1 MKTALVIGSTGLI
14 GSQLVDILLESEHY
28 QKVVIFVKRESG
40 KSHPKLEQHI
50 INFDAPE
57 TYQHLVKGDDL
68 FCTIGT
74 TIKKAGSQSAFRKV
88 DYEYPIAFSKIAKTN
103 KIKQFLIVSSLG
115 ANKDSNNFYLK
126 TKGEMEA
133 ALAKANFETTVI
145 VRPSLLL
152 GQRSEF
158 RFGEKMGAFFMK
170 GFSFLFFGKVK
181 KYRPIESSTVAKALY
196 LLAQS
201 NKKGYTIYESDE
213 LQNIG
218 KQTTIN

>member
-145 VRPSLLL
+145 VRPSIL
-152 GQRSEF
+152 
-158 RFGEKMGAFFMK
+158 
-170 GFSFLFFGKVK
+170 
-181 KYRPIESSTVAKALY
+181 
-196 LLAQS
+196 
-201 NKKGYTIYESDE
+201 
-213 LQNIG
+213 
-218 KQTTIN
+218 

>member
-28 QKVVIFVKRESG
+28 QKVIIFVKRESG

-57 TYQHLVKGDDL
+57 TYQHLVKGDYL

-88 DYEYPIAFSKIAKTN
+88 DFEYPIAFSKIAKTN
-103 KIKQFLIVSSLG
+103 NIKQFLIVSSLG

-133 ALAKANFETTVI
+133 ELAKANFETTVI

-152 GQRSEF
+152 GERSEF
-158 RFGEKMGAFFMK
+158 RLGEKIGAFFSK
-170 GFSFLFFGKVK
+170 GFAFLLLGTLK
-181 KYRPIESSTVAKALY
+181 KYRPIESATVAKALY
-196 LLAQS
+196 RLAQS
-201 NKKGYTIYESDE
+201 NVKGYTIYESDE
-213 LQNIG
+213 LQNIA
-218 KQTTIN
+218 N

>member
-1 MKTALVIGSTGLI
+1 MQTKTALVIGSTGLI
-14 GSQLVDILLESEHY
+14 GSQLVDLLLASEHY
-28 QKVVIFVKRESG
+28 EKVLIFVKRDSG
-40 KSHPKLEQHI
+40 KSHLKLEQHI

-103 KIKQFLIVSSLG
+103 NIKQFLIVSSLG

-133 ALAKANFETTVI
+133 ELAKANFETTVI

-158 RFGEKMGAFFMK
+158 RLGEKIGTFFSK
-170 GFSFLFFGKVK
+170 GFSFLLFGKLK
-181 KYRPIESSTVAKALY
+181 KYRPIESSTVAKAMH

-201 NKKGYTIYESDE
+201 TKKGYMIYESDE

-218 KQTTIN
+218 N

>member
-50 INFDAPE
+50 INFDSPE

-103 KIKQFLIVSSLG
+103 NIKQFLIVSSLG

-126 TKGEMEA
+126 TKGEMETQ
-133 ALAKANFETTVI
+133 LAKANFETTVI

-152 GQRSEF
+152 GHRSEF
-158 RFGEKMGAFFMK
+158 RLGEKLGAFFSK
-170 GFSFLFFGKVK
+170 GFSFLLFGSLK
-181 KYRPIESSTVAKALY
+181 KYRPIESSTVAGALY

-201 NKKGYTIYESDE
+201 NVKGYTIYESDE
-213 LQNIG
+213 IQNIG
-218 KQTTIN
+218 S

>member
-14 GSQLVDILLESEHY
+14 GSQLVDVLLESEHY
-28 QKVVIFVKRESG
+28 QKVIIFVKRESG

-57 TYQHLVKGDDL
+57 TFQHLVKGDDV

-103 KIKQFLIVSSLG
+103 NIKQFLIVSSLG
-115 ANKDSNNFYLK
+115 AKKDSNNFYLK

-152 GQRSEF
+152 GHRSEF
-158 RFGEKMGAFFMK
+158 RLGEKIGAFFSK
-170 GFSFLFFGKVK
+170 GFSFLLLGSLK

-196 LLAQS
+196 RLAQS
-201 NKKGYTIYESDE
+201 KVKGYTIYESDE

-218 KQTTIN
+218 K

>member
-28 QKVVIFVKRESG
+28 KKVIIFVKRESG

-74 TIKKAGSQSAFRKV
+74 TIKKAGNQSAFRKV

-103 KIKQFLIVSSLG
+103 NIKQFLIVSSLG

-133 ALAKANFETTVI
+133 ALTKANFETAVI

-152 GQRSEF
+152 GHRSEF
-158 RFGEKMGAFFMK
+158 RLGEKIGAFFSK
-170 GFSFLFFGKVK
+170 GFSFLLFGSLK
-181 KYRPIESSTVAKALY
+181 KYHPIESSTVARAIY

-201 NKKGYTIYESDE
+201 NVKGYTIYESDE

-218 KQTTIN
+218 S

>member
-14 GSQLVDILLESEHY
+14 GSQLVDLLLESEHY

-40 KSHPKLEQHI
+40 KSHPKLEQHS

-88 DYEYPIAFSKIAKTN
+88 DYEYPIAFSNIAKTN
-103 KIKQFLIVSSLG
+103 NIKQFLIVSSLG

-133 ALAKANFETTVI
+133 ELAKANFETTVI

-158 RFGEKMGAFFMK
+158 RLGEKIGAFFMK
-170 GFSFLFFGKVK
+170 GFSFLLFGSLK
-181 KYRPIESSTVAKALY
+181 KYRPIESSTVARALY
-196 LLAQS
+196 FLAQS
-201 NKKGYTIYESDE
+201 NKKGYTIYESDT
-213 LQNIG
+213 LQDIG

>member
-14 GSQLVDILLESEHY
+14 GSQLVDVLLESVHY
-28 QKVVIFVKRESG
+28 QKVIIFVKRESG

-57 TYQHLVKGDDL
+57 TFQHLVKGDDV

-103 KIKQFLIVSSLG
+103 NIKQFLIVSSLG

-158 RFGEKMGAFFMK
+158 RLGEKIGAFFSK
-170 GFSFLFFGKVK
+170 GFSFLLLGSLK
-181 KYRPIESSTVAKALY
+181 KYLPIESSTVARALY

-201 NKKGYTIYESDE
+201 NVKGYIIYESDE

-218 KQTTIN
+218 K

>member
-14 GSQLVDILLESEHY
+14 GSQLADILLESEHY
-28 QKVVIFVKRESG
+28 QKVIIFVKRESG

-57 TYQHLVKGDDL
+57 TYQHLVKGDDV

-88 DYEYPIAFSKIAKTN
+88 DYEYPIAFSNIAKTN
-103 KIKQFLIVSSLG
+103 SIKQFLIVSSLG
-115 ANKDSNNFYLK
+115 AKKDSSNFYLK

-152 GQRSEF
+152 GHRSEF
-158 RFGEKMGAFFMK
+158 RLGEKIGAFFSK
-170 GFSFLFFGKVK
+170 GFSFLLLGSLK
-181 KYRPIESSTVAKALY
+181 KYRPIESSTVARALY

-201 NKKGYTIYESDE
+201 NVKGYTIYESDE

-218 KQTTIN
+218 K

>member
-28 QKVVIFVKRESG
+28 QKVIIFVKRESG

-57 TYQHLVKGDDL
+57 TYQHLVKGDNL

-103 KIKQFLIVSSLG
+103 NIKQFLIVSSLG

-133 ALAKANFETTVI
+133 ELAKANFETTVI

-158 RFGEKMGAFFMK
+158 RLGEKIGGFLSK
-170 GFSFLFFGKVK
+170 GFSFLLLGSLK
-181 KYRPIESSTVAKALY
+181 KYRPIESYTVAKALY
-196 LLAQS
+196 RLAQS
-201 NKKGYTIYESDE
+201 NVKGYTIYESDE
-213 LQNIG
+213 LQNIA
-218 KQTTIN
+218 K

>member
-1 MKTALVIGSTGLI
+1 MQTKTALVIGSTGLI
-14 GSQLVDILLESEHY
+14 GSQLVDLLLASEHY
-28 QKVVIFVKRESG
+28 EKVLIFVKRDSG
-40 KSHPKLEQHI
+40 KSHLKLEQHI
-50 INFDAPE
+50 INFNAPE

-103 KIKQFLIVSSLG
+103 NIKQFLIVSSLG

-133 ALAKANFETTVI
+133 ELAKANFETTVI

-158 RFGEKMGAFFMK
+158 KLGEKIGAFFSK
-170 GFSFLFFGKVK
+170 GFSFLLFGKLK
-181 KYRPIESSTVAKALY
+181 KYRPIESSTVAKAMH

-201 NKKGYTIYESDE
+201 TKKGYMIYESDE

-218 KQTTIN
+218 N

>member
-14 GSQLVDILLESEHY
+14 GSQLVDLLVTSEHY
-28 QKVVIFVKRESG
+28 EKVLIFVKRDSG
-40 KSHPKLEQHI
+40 KLHPKLEQHI

-57 TYQHLVKGDDL
+57 AYQHLVKGDDV

-88 DYEYPIAFSKIAKTN
+88 DYEYPIGFSKIAKTN
-103 KIKQFLIVSSLG
+103 NIKQFLIVSSLG

-152 GQRSEF
+152 GHRSEF
-158 RFGEKMGAFFMK
+158 RLGEKIGAFFSK
-170 GFSFLFFGKVK
+170 GFSFLLLGSLK
-181 KYRPIESSTVAKALY
+181 KYRPIESSTVARALY

-201 NKKGYTIYESDE
+201 NVKGYTIYESDE
-213 LQNIG
+213 LQNIE
-218 KQTTIN
+218 N

>member
-1 MKTALVIGSTGLI
+1 MQTKTALVIGSTGLI
-14 GSQLVDILLESEHY
+14 GSQLVDLLLASEHY
-28 QKVVIFVKRESG
+28 EKVLIFVKRDSE
-40 KSHPKLEQHI
+40 KSHLKLEQHI

-103 KIKQFLIVSSLG
+103 NIKQFLIVSSLG
-115 ANKDSNNFYLK
+115 ANKDSNNFYLT

-133 ALAKANFETTVI
+133 ELAKANFETTVI
-145 VRPSLLL
+145 VRPFLLL

-158 RFGEKMGAFFMK
+158 RLGEKIGAFFSK
-170 GFSFLFFGKVK
+170 GFSFLLFGKLK
-181 KYRPIESSTVAKALY
+181 KYRPIESSTVAIAMY

-201 NKKGYTIYESDE
+201 NVKGYTIYESDE

-218 KQTTIN
+218 K